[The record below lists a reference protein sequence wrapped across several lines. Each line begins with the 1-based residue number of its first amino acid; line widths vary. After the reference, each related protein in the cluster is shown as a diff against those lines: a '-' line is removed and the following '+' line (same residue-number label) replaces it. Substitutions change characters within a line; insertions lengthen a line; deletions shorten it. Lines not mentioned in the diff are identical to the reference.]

1 MWWTSIL
8 TLGFAI
14 AGRLHRHGLIRQEE
28 GELGE
33 GLVRAQVMLGEN
45 LLERIEVGAGDQAP
59 AAFASVAVGRADRV
73 AAGADDR
80 AQAGAAA
87 QVDAHVFLELALD
100 TYGLVRDLR
109 GTALQQG
116 LHSPNELMTVDG
128 TAGEEGINGDD
139 GFDGAGRVGVI
150 PIGLVP
156 VDGLPDVGKLMAVA
170 GRVDP
175 AEIRTRSQRHDE
187 LGLLADFLE
196 GRFVTRARAGA
207 LDKGD
212 GIALSFFTHRLP
224 EANDLDG
231 LEQLGGGLER
241 VDYRELAA
249 FAACELE
256 EGDLRPGH

>member
-14 AGRLHRHGLIRQEE
+14 AGRLHRHGLRRQEE

-73 AAGADDR
+73 AAGA
-80 AQAGAAA
+80 
-87 QVDAHVFLELALD
+87 
-100 TYGLVRDLR
+100 GLGSMWRL
-109 GTALQQG
+109 
-116 LHSPNELMTVDG
+116 
-128 TAGEEGINGDD
+128 
-139 GFDGAGRVGVI
+139 GVC
-150 PIGLVP
+150 
-156 VDGLPDVGKLMAVA
+156 
-170 GRVDP
+170 VDP
-175 AEIRTRSQRHDE
+175 AEMRTRSQRHDE

-231 LEQLGGGLER
+231 LEQLGGGLGR
-241 VDYRELAA
+241 VGYRALAA
-249 FAACELE
+249 VAAVVLAE
-256 EGDLRPGH
+256 DS